1 MQVKNTHDLSF
12 GTENL
17 MFMLETK
24 MITMQNHLYITGIIL
39 NHKRKK
45 KMKIACIQMNFLMN
59 LDRKYFLILYD
70 ENYDYNGN
78 RPYLIL
84 RSPLLYI
91 F

>member
-1 MQVKNTHDLSF
+1 
-12 GTENL
+12 

-24 MITMQNHLYITGIIL
+24 LITMCNHLFITGIIL
-39 NHKRKK
+39 IHKRKK

>member
-1 MQVKNTHDLSF
+1 
-12 GTENL
+12 

-24 MITMQNHLYITGIIL
+24 MITMCNHLFITGIIL
-39 NHKRKK
+39 IHKIKK

-84 RSPLLYI
+84 ITLTLHFLNFDICIFLLI
-91 F
+91 FFSIYR